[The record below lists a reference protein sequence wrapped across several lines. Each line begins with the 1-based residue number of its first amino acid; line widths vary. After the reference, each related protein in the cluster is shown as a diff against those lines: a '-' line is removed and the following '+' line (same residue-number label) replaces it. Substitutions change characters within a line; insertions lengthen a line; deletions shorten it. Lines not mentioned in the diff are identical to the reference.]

1 MQGLSAISRH
11 KHNVRG
17 PPARTPQKR
26 MVGDDESGTECKDRT
41 LDGVGLLL
49 SGLSGFYLLKQRQLL
64 DGDQTRPLILSI
76 NRKILSRLILRSE

>member
-1 MQGLSAISRH
+1 
-11 KHNVRG
+11 
-17 PPARTPQKR
+17 